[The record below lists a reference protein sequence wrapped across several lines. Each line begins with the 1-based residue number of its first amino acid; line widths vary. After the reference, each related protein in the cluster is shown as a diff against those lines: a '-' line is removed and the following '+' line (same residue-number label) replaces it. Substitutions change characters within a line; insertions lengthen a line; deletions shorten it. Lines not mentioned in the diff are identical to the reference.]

1 MNYKVLELEKRKNA
15 FIKASSLVEFMRNY
29 SNSLD
34 ENERKK
40 LEILAEVS
48 NGLPLP
54 SGRWGNAI
62 ALALELNDYTS
73 ALLLIQKSE
82 ELKLSTDIVV
92 SEYGFKN
99 PWNLKEE
106 YLFSQLTISGEPIPK
121 AFFKDY
127 EYERY
132 RYFYNKNI
140 DSNYEIAKMLEL
152 SKNNIKKIRKI

>member
-15 FIKASSLVEFMRNY
+15 YIKASSLVEFMRNY
-29 SNSLD
+29 SNSLNED
-34 ENERKK
+34 ERKK

-82 ELKLSTDIVV
+82 ELGLSTDKVV
-92 SEYGFKN
+92 SEYGWKN
-99 PWNLKEE
+99 TWNLKEE

-121 AFFKDY
+121 VFFKDY

-132 RYFYNKNI
+132 RFFYNKNI
-140 DSNYEIAKMLEL
+140 DSNYEIANMLEL

>member
-15 FIKASSLVEFMRNY
+15 YIKASSLVEFMRNY

-34 ENERKK
+34 EDERKK

-82 ELKLSTDIVV
+82 ELG
-92 SEYGFKN
+92 YC
-99 PWNLKEE
+99 
-106 YLFSQLTISGEPIPK
+106 
-121 AFFKDY
+121 
-127 EYERY
+127 R
-132 RYFYNKNI
+132 
-140 DSNYEIAKMLEL
+140 
-152 SKNNIKKIRKI
+152 